1 MKCFLCKTRPARSRI
16 LRMKIWI
23 VCDSCFKGMVR
34 YSLTQEG
41 KDVIKDLNA
50 RPDDVKKSKIT
61 Q

>member
-50 RPDDVKKSKIT
+50 RPDDVI
-61 Q
+61 